1 MSTDLPT
8 FDLSDTR
15 ADVVVEAIWP
25 LLNPDQ
31 FHWISSAAGLGS
43 LHLVPSPQ
51 NLTDVLLFGLA
62 AGGSE
67 GWKLSIY
74 GWSRYQGAAPEL
86 TRLVIAKTFDLQG
99 AAATV
104 ANLQVATA
112 DVFIW

>member
-1 MSTDLPT
+1 MATNLPT

-25 LLNPDQ
+25 LLDPDQ
-31 FHWISSAAGLGS
+31 FHWIDSAAGLGS
-43 LHLVPSPQ
+43 RHLVPSPQ
-51 NLTDVLLFGLA
+51 NLTDVLLFGLS

-67 GWKLSIY
+67 GWKLSIH
-74 GWSRYQGAAPEL
+74 GWCRHQGAAPEL

-104 ANLQVATA
+104 ADLQVATA
-112 DVFIW
+112 NAFIW